1 MVSGH
6 SSVSSSTGYSDSLA
20 QKSVDTIGSEICQ
33 GKRRKLK
40 TSHLEFI
47 RRSIRD
53 RKFSANVARHAAE
66 ARRSSTRRVYD
77 AKWKVFSDW
86 CLQREVHPFSATPS
100 EIADFLL
107 HLFQEKKCQVSTIKG
122 YRSTISNTLKFK
134 SDNNIGSD
142 HVISELIKS
151 FELHRPVERSLAPKW
166 DLSCVL
172 SSLCSEPYE
181 PLHKASRFHLTL
193 KTVFL
198 LALATAR
205 CVSEIHAFSM
215 DSGHLRFN
223 QSDGSVSLR
232 TQTGFLAKNPLPSVL
247 PDDILVQNLART
259 IKFNDFKRLLCPIR
273 ALKRYLKVTKP
284 IRKNRKRLF
293 LPLKGDHDITKGS
306 ISGWISYTIRLAYKK
321 LSKSKI
327 TLLKIK
333 AHELR
338 ALLASWSYMNKIPIE
353 DIIKA
358 AVFSFDFCQVLSTRF
373 KHTRRE
379 PTTDGSSGFCSKSG
393 WGASQVFLILDANLE
408 RLSSES

>member
-1 MVSGH
+1 MFYKFLWIISEGLCDINLKGTVYLH
-6 SSVSSSTGYSDSLA
+6 SFVLNLVLFFFCGINIVNNLKLVAGFTFISFSLRLARNSSSTGHSDSLA
-20 QKSVDTIGSEICQ
+20 QKSVDTIGSDICQ

-40 TSHLEFI
+40 TSRLEFI

-100 EIADFLL
+100 EVADFLL

-134 SDNNIGSD
+134 SDNYIGSD

-151 FELHRPVERSLAPKW
+151 FELQRPVERSLAPNW

-205 CVSEIHAFSM
+205 RVSEIHAFSM

-232 TQTGFLAKNPLPSVL
+232 TQTAKNQLPPVCQ
-247 PDDILVQNLART
+247 DDILVQNLART
-259 IKFNDFKRLLCPIR
+259 IKFNDFNRLLCPVR
-273 ALKRYLKVTKP
+273 ALKRYLKVTEP

-293 LPLKGDHDITKGS
+293 FP
-306 ISGWISYTIRLAYKK
+306 
-321 LSKSKI
+321 
-327 TLLKIK
+327 
-333 AHELR
+333 
-338 ALLASWSYMNKIPIE
+338 
-353 DIIKA
+353 
-358 AVFSFDFCQVLSTRF
+358 
-373 KHTRRE
+373 
-379 PTTDGSSGFCSKSG
+379 
-393 WGASQVFLILDANLE
+393 
-408 RLSSES
+408 

>member
-1 MVSGH
+1 M
-6 SSVSSSTGYSDSLA
+6 
-20 QKSVDTIGSEICQ
+20 
-33 GKRRKLK
+33 
-40 TSHLEFI
+40 
-47 RRSIRD
+47 
-53 RKFSANVARHAAE
+53 
-66 ARRSSTRRVYD
+66 
-77 AKWKVFSDW
+77 
-86 CLQREVHPFSATPS
+86 QREVHPFSATPS
-100 EIADFLL
+100 EVADFLL

-151 FELHRPVERSLAPKW
+151 FELQRPVERSLAPKW

-205 CVSEIHAFSM
+205 RVSEIHAFSM

-232 TQTGFLAKNPLPSVL
+232 TQTGFLAKNQLPSVCL
-247 PDDILVQNLART
+247 DDILVQNLART
-259 IKFNDFKRLLCPIR
+259 IKFNDFNRLLCPVR
-273 ALKRYLKVTKP
+273 ALKRYLKVTEP

-306 ISGWISYTIRLAYKK
+306 ISRWISYTIRLA
-321 LSKSKI
+321 SV
-327 TLLKIK
+327 
-333 AHELR
+333 A
-338 ALLASWSYMNKIPIE
+338 
-353 DIIKA
+353 
-358 AVFSFDFCQVLSTRF
+358 Q
-373 KHTRRE
+373 
-379 PTTDGSSGFCSKSG
+379 
-393 WGASQVFLILDANLE
+393 LDAPSDWRPGGRGFNPRQARQHSFVEIDHEIFSTVILSLPLIQEGQLSVSGERMCTMLVNRLE
-408 RLSSES
+408 D